1 MVSSGHQE
9 SVLSSLDLLK
19 LQTEFLRGLEIR
31 GKTFNTVKNYRTD
44 LNIFNQYLEANG
56 RSLMLTELTLQ
67 QVKEYSSHLEKK
79 YNSPNSIRRRVQ
91 ALRIFFDWLIERG
104 LYQENPVKK
113 ALVSPKV
120 VDPPKPAE
128 FKNIYKLFN
137 HLESLIENSK
147 ELERLI
153 HMRNKIIFYLI
164 YGSGLKVSDIESLSE
179 SSIFPGNPGRVMI
192 AHPKRDPYTIPLP
205 PGFNQFYIEFKE
217 ALENQKS
224 KDKINFN
231 NLLFNA
237 NPYKILKGGLS
248 SRGIEVIF
256 KELSKKLDMQFTAKS
271 LRQSCILK
279 WLNKSESDSQVK
291 EWMGVQPVYSLKS
304 YKQYLEEQDHAK
316 EFGEIGERH

>member
-1 MVSSGHQE
+1 
-9 SVLSSLDLLK
+9 
-19 LQTEFLRGLEIR
+19 
-31 GKTFNTVKNYRTD
+31 
-44 LNIFNQYLEANG
+44 
-56 RSLMLTELTLQ
+56 
-67 QVKEYSSHLEKK
+67 
-79 YNSPNSIRRRVQ
+79 
-91 ALRIFFDWLIERG
+91 
-104 LYQENPVKK
+104 
-113 ALVSPKV
+113 
-120 VDPPKPAE
+120 
-128 FKNIYKLFN
+128 
-137 HLESLIENSK
+137 
-147 ELERLI
+147 
-153 HMRNKIIFYLI
+153 MRNKIIFYLI

-291 EWMGVQPVYSLKS
+291 EWMGVQPVYSLKA